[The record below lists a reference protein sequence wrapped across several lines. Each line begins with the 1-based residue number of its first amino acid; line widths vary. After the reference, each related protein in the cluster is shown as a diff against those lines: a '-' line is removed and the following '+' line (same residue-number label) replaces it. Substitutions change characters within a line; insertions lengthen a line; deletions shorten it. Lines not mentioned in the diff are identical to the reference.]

1 MELLLVSD
9 SSRINLI
16 ISELNFG
23 VNQADME
30 KFDVI
35 VHANDKKEFIRRCM
49 LPGQVVDIVPKN
61 ESQNTFYVITIK
73 VALSADYW

>member
-1 MELLLVSD
+1 
-9 SSRINLI
+9 
-16 ISELNFG
+16 
-23 VNQADME
+23 ME

-73 VALSADYW
+73 VALSASYW